1 MVFTVYFQ
9 ICLQNCRP
17 TDEIKNISN
26 NNMQMTYS
34 IKQKYSC
41 TNKDT
46 KLTKNENP
54 QKMVDGLH
62 GKCNIRQLNQ

>member
-1 MVFTVYFQ
+1 
-9 ICLQNCRP
+9 
-17 TDEIKNISN
+17 
-26 NNMQMTYS
+26 MQMTYS

-62 GKCNIRQLNQ
+62 GKCNIRQLNQWCDML